1 MVNHELQKELS
12 LEQMKEITGR
22 LEPGVGMIRFPVGDS
37 IAKSGRLSIQKSINV
52 SSPMRHLRRRIG
64 NAGRWSRR
72 FDLRLL
78 MRLGLTRRTV
88 VRG

>member
-12 LEQMKEITGR
+12 LEQMKEITSR

-52 SSPMRHLRRRIG
+52 SSP
-64 NAGRWSRR
+64 
-72 FDLRLL
+72 
-78 MRLGLTRRTV
+78 
-88 VRG
+88 